1 MPVVRQSHVVYTV
14 QPGDTLSAIAAR
26 FGSTVLEIQRAN
38 LQDPRFIDPNVI
50 FPGWTLVIPVPTV
63 RPFDT
68 TYLPVPGDT
77 LFRISQRFSAHF
89 DLIAGVNRLQDP
101 NLIFVGQLLWVP
113 AFVYEIEVGDTLFG
127 ISRRFQIPITKILA
141 ANEGRPG
148 FSLDFIFVGFRL
160 LLPLPSSRNIVVT
173 HPFPGDIMPSRELVE
188 GFARVFEAN
197 VLMQI
202 RDDNGVIVSAERF
215 TTALEGPPAYGYF
228 SGTVL
233 IDRPPTSPSGQLWV
247 YSRSPVD
254 GSIIDLVQV
263 RVYFM

>member
-14 QPGDTLSAIAAR
+14 QPGDTLFSIASR
-26 FGSTVLEIQRAN
+26 FGSTVLAIQRAN
-38 LQDPRFIDPNVI
+38 LQDPRINPNVI

-68 TYLPVPGDT
+68 TYFTAPGDT
-77 LFRISQRFSAHF
+77 LFRIGQRFSAHI
-89 DLIAGVNRLQDP
+89 DLIAGVNRLSDP
-101 NLIFVGQLLWVP
+101 NFIFVGQLLWVP

-127 ISRRFQIPITKILA
+127 ISRRFQIPLSAILA
-141 ANEGRPG
+141 ANDGRPG
-148 FSLDFIFVGFRL
+148 FSLDLIFAGFRL

-173 HPFPGDIMPSRELVE
+173 HPFPGDIIPGRELVE

-202 RDDNGVIVSAERF
+202 RDDNGVMVSDERF

-233 IDRPPTSPSGQLWV
+233 IDRPPTTHEGQLWV
-247 YSRSPVD
+247 YSRSALD

-263 RVYFM
+263 RGSFV